1 MIVRFVQYPHFIDP
15 LYGVHFPR
23 ELPIIPMP
31 TGHSGPR
38 RISRQTNLCEAGHYM
53 AAINQ
58 GQFSVEVT
66 EPQAAY
72 QRFLENLVFLP
83 GVVSILNSDRY
94 SIRLIVA
101 RFFSPATVLRKV
113 SKLTCHHF
121 YPGEM
126 VHPENGG
133 QITISGQDNAAANA
147 PSYIVDL
154 RK

>member
-1 MIVRFVQYPHFIDP
+1 MKVRFVQYPNFIDP
-15 LYGVHFPR
+15 LFGVHFPR

-31 TGHSGPR
+31 TGHRGPR
-38 RISRQTNLCEAGHYM
+38 RISRETNLCEAGHYM

-66 EPQAAY
+66 DPKIAY
-72 QRFLENLVFLP
+72 QRFLETLVFLP

-101 RFFSPATVLRKV
+101 RFFSPATVLRNV
-113 SKLTCHHF
+113 SKLTCNHF
-121 YPGEM
+121 YPGGM

-133 QITISGQDNAAANA
+133 QITISGQDEAAANA
-147 PSYIVDL
+147 PSHNFNL